1 MFNNRVSNAVNTTAA
16 DLALKKDT
24 YSMALTGSTRV
35 SDEQLFNEAVC
46 NLRQAILSQGKSH
59 RRVATRVRFLIRS
72 IMFGLVSSLFFILF
86 LIYLLTHQVNVLTTS
101 LNNISIKTAHLLG
114 SVDAIERDV
123 VQFETAMAVMPN
135 ISTSVVDMRHNVSSL
150 TATMGTMTKN
160 IRTIKSEVTLLN
172 GSLSS
177 LSHNTQILEQSMGR
191 INNDMNK
198 VTKPMK
204 RFNDFNPF
212 N

>member
-1 MFNNRVSNAVNTTAA
+1 MPVFNRISPVDNTKATVV
-16 DLALKKDT
+16 DLALKKNKSD
-24 YSMALTGSTRV
+24 V
-35 SDEQLFNEAVC
+35 SDEQLFGEAVR

-86 LIYLLTHQVNVLTTS
+86 LIYLLSHQVEVLTASLDSISTKTS
-101 LNNISIKTAHLLG
+101 HLLG
-114 SVDAIERDV
+114 SIDGIEGNI
-123 VQFETAMAVMPN
+123 VQFETSMAVMPN
-135 ISTSVVDMRHNVSSL
+135 ISNAIIEMNKNVSSL
-150 TATMGTMTKN
+150 TTNVGAVTQNVKTIRNELQQLN
-160 IRTIKSEVTLLN
+160 I
-172 GSLSS
+172 SLSN
-177 LSHNTQILEQSMGR
+177 LSDNTQILEQSVGR
-191 INNDMNK
+191 INNDMNA

>member
-1 MFNNRVSNAVNTTAA
+1 MPVFNRISPVDNTKATVV
-16 DLALKKDT
+16 DLALKKNR
-24 YSMALTGSTRV
+24 SNV
-35 SDEQLFNEAVC
+35 SDEQLFDEAVR

-86 LIYLLTHQVNVLTTS
+86 LIYLLTHQVEVLTTS
-101 LNNISIKTAHLLG
+101 LDSISTKTSHLLG
-114 SVDAIERDV
+114 SIDGIERNI
-123 VQFETAMAVMPN
+123 VQFEASMGVMPN
-135 ISTSVVDMRHNVSSL
+135 ISNAILKMNQNVSSL
-150 TATMGTMTKN
+150 TTNVGAVTQNVG
-160 IRTIKSEVTLLN
+160 TIKNELQQLN
-172 GSLSS
+172 KS
-177 LSHNTQILEQSMGR
+177 LSHLSDNTQILEQSVGR
-191 INNDMNK
+191 INSDMNT